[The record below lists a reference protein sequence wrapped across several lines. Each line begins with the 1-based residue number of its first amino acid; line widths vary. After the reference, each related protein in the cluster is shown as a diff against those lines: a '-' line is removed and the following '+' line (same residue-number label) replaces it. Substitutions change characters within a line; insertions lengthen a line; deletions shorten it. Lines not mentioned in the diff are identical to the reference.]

1 MIMSYIGS
9 IGLSWPDRD
18 LRKLVAVFFMNGTQP
33 PTCFLEKPFPV
44 PCPCVDSS

>member
-1 MIMSYIGS
+1 MAGS
-9 IGLSWPDRD
+9 GLEEAGSG
-18 LRKLVAVFFMNGTQP
+18 FFMNGTQP